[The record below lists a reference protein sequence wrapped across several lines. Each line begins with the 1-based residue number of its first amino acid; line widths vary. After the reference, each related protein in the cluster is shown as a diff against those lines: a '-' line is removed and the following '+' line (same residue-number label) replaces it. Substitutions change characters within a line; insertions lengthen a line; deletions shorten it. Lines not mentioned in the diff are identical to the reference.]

1 MSAPGLDELLLPTS
15 LESLRG
21 QGAQRFD
28 PVGFHYLEV
37 LAKRLDA
44 QQGELRRILQGKLN
58 VALAAYSERVR
69 LLPQKAAAQEVT
81 RSVGQRSDVGRI
93 ANKDAAKALHTAGFT
108 SLAELNRYIQ
118 SRTQT
123 SVERG
128 IDGEG
133 QGGGEMKSVRHFK
146 QAWSRICA
154 EDQVEQAVEQ
164 GPENAG
170 PLNSHML
177 VLRSL
182 TLMRQL
188 SPDYLQRFLSH
199 VDSLLWLD
207 QVSQKPT
214 PAQAKPVLRS
224 RLKK

>member
-1 MSAPGLDELLLPTS
+1 MSESGLDELSRPTS

-21 QGAQRFD
+21 EGAQRFD
-28 PVGFHYLEV
+28 PVRFHYMEV
-37 LAKRLDA
+37 LSKRIHA
-44 QQGELRRILQGKLN
+44 QQADVRRILERKLS
-58 VALAAYSERVR
+58 VALTDYRERFRQARQVANNEASDLSGRRPDVAQVAR
-69 LLPQKAAAQEVT
+69 LRGATALPTTDFV
-81 RSVGQRSDVGRI
+81 
-93 ANKDAAKALHTAGFT
+93 

-118 SRTQT
+118 SRTREG
-123 SVERG
+123 VERG
-128 IDGEG
+128 LDGDGENRS
-133 QGGGEMKSVRHFK
+133 EMKSVRHFR

-182 TLMRQL
+182 ALMRQL

-207 QVSQKPT
+207 QVNPKHMPL
-214 PAQAKPVLRS
+214 QAKPARRS
-224 RLKK
+224 RQKK